1 MLHDTFGRTI
11 DYLRIS
17 LTDRCNL
24 RCLYC
29 MPEEGVPSLCQE
41 KILRLEEIE
50 RIVSVAAKCGIKHL
64 RLTGGEPLVRKGI
77 TDLIYAL
84 KRIPG
89 IESIALT
96 TNGILLPPMAAA
108 LKEAGLDRVNI
119 SLDSLDAA
127 QYHAITRRGNLK
139 DALAGIEAA
148 FSYGFDPVKINV
160 VVVRHLQQDFAAFA
174 RLTLD
179 KPLHVRFIEFMPI
192 GHTTCPPDNS
202 TCMPAQ
208 TAQASSDIAC
218 TSAHAARMPAT
229 FSQEDQ
235 NQKAL
240 IPWSSDDVVF
250 ASEIR
255 TLLQEA
261 LDREHMGSLVPLSKA
276 PTGWG
281 PASYLKIAGA
291 QGSIGFIS
299 ALSNHFCASCNR
311 LRLTADG
318 KLRPCLFS
326 DEEFDIREA
335 VRSGSEKDIQQIFD
349 KALRKKPES
358 HHYRQGTKRSMSQVG
373 G

>member
-29 MPEEGVPSLCQE
+29 MPEEGVPSLCQK

-77 TDLIYAL
+77 TDLISAL

-192 GHTTCPPDNS
+192 GHTACSPDNP

-208 TAQASSDIAC
+208 SSC
-218 TSAHAARMPAT
+218 SPAAFP
-229 FSQEDQ
+229 QEDQ

-261 LDREHMGSLVPLSKA
+261 LDREHMGSLVPLSKT

>member
-29 MPEEGVPSLCQE
+29 MPEEGVPSLCQK

-127 QYHAITRRGNLK
+127 QYHTITRRGNLK

-208 TAQASSDIAC
+208 SSC
-218 TSAHAARMPAT
+218 SPAAFP
-229 FSQEDQ
+229 QEDQ

>member
-77 TDLIYAL
+77 TDLISAL

-127 QYHAITRRGNLK
+127 QYHTITRRGNLK

-148 FSYGFDPVKINV
+148 FSYEFDPVKINV

-192 GHTTCPPDNS
+192 GHTACPPDNS
-202 TCMPAQ
+202 TCMS
-208 TAQASSDIAC
+208 AQASYSP
-218 TSAHAARMPAT
+218 AAFP
-229 FSQEDQ
+229 QEDQ

-240 IPWSSDDVVF
+240 IPWSSDDVIF

-335 VRSGSEKDIQQIFD
+335 VRSGNEKDIAQIFD

>member
-77 TDLIYAL
+77 TDLISAL

-192 GHTTCPPDNS
+192 GHTGCPPDNS

-208 TAQASSDIAC
+208 ASCS
-218 TSAHAARMPAT
+218 PAV
-229 FSQEDQ
+229 FPQEDQ

-255 TLLQEA
+255 ILLQEA

-335 VRSGSEKDIQQIFD
+335 IRSGNEKDIAQIFD

>member
-192 GHTTCPPDNS
+192 GHTNPPDNS

-208 TAQASSDIAC
+208 TAHASSDIAC